1 MTKTNKML
9 NKYYFDNNDNDNN
22 NNDINDNNIYEIG
35 LDEAGRGPLFGRVY
49 ASAVILP
56 NNDNF
61 KYELMKDSK
70 KFTSNEKLSTT
81 AEYIKE
87 NAIKWSVAYCD
98 ENEIDEYNIRRA
110 THMAMHKAIKNIID
124 DLENVNDEPNYFL
137 LVDGT
142 DFTEMTII
150 KNNTLKILDYT
161 CVKGGDN
168 IYCSIAAASILA
180 KYERD
185 KYIYELCELEPDLHE
200 KYHLKNNKGY
210 GTKKHIEG
218 IKNHGICKYHRKT
231 FGICKSY

>member
-1 MTKTNKML
+1 MSKNKL
-9 NKYYFDNNDNDNN
+9 NICFFEN
-22 NNDINDNNIYEIG
+22 NNDILEIG
-35 LDEAGRGPLFGRVY
+35 VDEAGRGPLFGRVY
-49 ASAVILP
+49 AGAVILP
-56 NNDNF
+56 KNNFNF
-61 KYELMKDSK
+61 DLIKDSK
-70 KFTSNEKLSTT
+70 KFTSNEKLSFT
-81 AEYIKE
+81 AEYIKD

-98 ENEIDEYNIRRA
+98 ESEIDGYNIRKA
-110 THMAMHKAIKNIID
+110 THIAMHKAIKNVID
-124 DLENVNDEPNYFL
+124 YFNNNQKNFFL

-150 KNNTLKILDYT
+150 KNNTLNILDYT
-161 CVKGGDN
+161 CIKGGDN

-218 IKNHGICKYHRKT
+218 IKKYGISKYHRKT
-231 FGICKSY
+231 FGICKSF